1 MKARSEYRKHSWIT
15 FQKFPTIENSV
26 NVNYQLITEFLCKVL
41 KRVKRG
47 GQKIRSTFIKL

>member
-15 FQKFPTIENSV
+15 FQKFPRIENSV